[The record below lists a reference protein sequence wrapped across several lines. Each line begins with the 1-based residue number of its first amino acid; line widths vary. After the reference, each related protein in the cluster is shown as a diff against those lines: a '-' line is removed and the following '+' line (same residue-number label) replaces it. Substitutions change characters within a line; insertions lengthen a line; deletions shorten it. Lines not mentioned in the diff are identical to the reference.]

1 MTSFCGK
8 EKRNKATF
16 NTSVKMRPGTFGL
29 AKAAD
34 DQKKSWERRARAQ
47 SGFWRACKA
56 VPQHD
61 TGRRR
66 PNAYVGYAFRLL
78 LEATSAIFYS
88 QEIHFANGSKKPQ
101 KNNKTNSA
109 VLHHFSPPPKNRPI
123 LCSLSKWDAAWS
135 TSQRGLSAPVC
146 PPSHA
151 AGPNFATRTFVQ
163 SDSGESLGDVTRLR
177 LQTDRAIRGKPL
189 FGTFWA
195 L

>member
-56 VPQHD
+56 VPQPD

-88 QEIHFANGSKKPQ
+88 QEIHFANGSKKKQ
-101 KNNKTNSA
+101 KNQQNKQRRVAS
-109 VLHHFSPPPKNRPI
+109 FQPSPKKQAHP
-123 LCSLSKWDAAWS
+123 LLAF
-135 TSQRGLSAPVC
+135 QMGRGLVYIPERPFRSRLSSVAC
-146 PPSHA
+146 
-151 AGPNFATRTFVQ
+151 GRTKLCNK
-163 SDSGESLGDVTRLR
+163 D
-177 LQTDRAIRGKPL
+177 IRSK
-189 FGTFWA
+189 
-195 L
+195 